1 VSFPGTGYSGDRHL
15 GVSMHGPTP
24 LTGRLVQ
31 PVLIDARTGELTA
44 KPEVP
49 GYMLT
54 LLSQPLHFGD

>member
-1 VSFPGTGYSGDRHL
+1 MALPATTRYN
-15 GVSMHGPTP
+15 
-24 LTGRLVQ
+24 
-31 PVLIDARTGELTA
+31 DARTGELTA

>member
-1 VSFPGTGYSGDRHL
+1 
-15 GVSMHGPTP
+15 MHGPTP